1 MMKLVAILLMLLS
14 TRVVAQNTFA
24 ASGGNASASNGNT
37 AYSIGQMFTD
47 TYSNGSIQ
55 SISGIVQPYEIN
67 EVLPL
72 HWLNLTAQ
80 LQNHHALLMW
90 EATNNSTLLYFDIEK
105 QHATTSIFSS
115 IGRIN
120 AKTTTTPVNNYQFI
134 DSNTYSGANYYRIK
148 QVEAS
153 NKVNYSNLAIVT
165 LHFEELVKLNIYPNP
180 VATHLQINLQVPIS
194 KTYQLLLQDANGRIL
209 LTKMINC
216 IVGQNRITWNIAQL
230 AAGAYYLKAIAPQS
244 TPITLPII
252 KN

>member
-1 MMKLVAILLMLLS
+1 MKLLILIGLFWCTS
-14 TRVVAQNTFA
+14 TIAQNTLSA
-24 ASGGNASASNGNT
+24 GGGTANGSSAT
-37 AYSIGQMFTD
+37 TTFSIGQTFTD
-47 TYSNGSIQ
+47 SYSNGSIQ

-80 LQNHHALLMW
+80 LQNHHALLKW
-90 EATNNSTLLYFDIEK
+90 EANNNSTLLYFDIEK
-105 QHATTSIFSS
+105 QHATTPIFSS

-120 AKTTTTPVNNYQFI
+120 AKTTTTAVNNYQFI
-134 DSNTYSGANYYRIK
+134 DSNTNSGANYYRIK